1 MQISSTST
9 NIQNSENIKGAK
21 SLYTQKLT
29 KDEVDGLRQQVVE
42 STNAFTFKSV
52 SLQAQTQTLSFE
64 DKFKKEYEEFQSF
77 LKDVGYNGK
86 PIAELSEDE
95 AKVLVADDGIF
106 GVKQT
111 SERIANFVINGANGD
126 EKLLRAGREGMMQGF
141 SEAQKVWGDEKLPD
155 IAQKTMQAA
164 TEMIDKVMNDLGFS
178 VLDATA

>member
-1 MQISSTST
+1 M
-9 NIQNSENIKGAK
+9 
-21 SLYTQKLT
+21 YTQKLT

-52 SLQAQTQTLSFE
+52 SLQAQTQTLRF
-64 DKFKKEYEEFQSF
+64 
-77 LKDVGYNGK
+77 
-86 PIAELSEDE
+86 EDE
-95 AKVLVADDGIF
+95 AKVLVADDGIL

-164 TEMIDKVMNDLGFS
+164 TEMIDKAMNDLGFS